1 MPCDDDTVLKMGTR
15 ANNFSPFNKR
25 YLQTSDLSTRSYLL
39 FTMFVLLAADRI
51 EGAEHR
57 QARTDLE
64 NSTRST
70 ARSDSS
76 RSSSEHRK
84 AEAGGKTGP
93 RSGTI

>member
-1 MPCDDDTVLKMGTR
+1 
-15 ANNFSPFNKR
+15 
-25 YLQTSDLSTRSYLL
+25 
-39 FTMFVLLAADRI
+39 MFVLLAADHT